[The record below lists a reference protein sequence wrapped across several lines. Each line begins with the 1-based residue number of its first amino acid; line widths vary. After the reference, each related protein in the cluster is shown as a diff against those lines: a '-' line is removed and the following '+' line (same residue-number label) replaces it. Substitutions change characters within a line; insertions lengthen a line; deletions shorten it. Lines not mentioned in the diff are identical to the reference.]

1 MQSLLQKITFVPIV
15 IISPLSKPS
24 KSCNL
29 SVHLSNLMSWSC
41 KKCTFINS
49 PSPKPTCQICLS
61 PPSPPPLPSSSSN
74 QETPKWSCKACT
86 FLNPYKNS
94 SCEVCGT
101 RGSVFSLSSLEDL
114 TDTSG
119 LDGDV
124 DSSVGSV
131 FMPLRHCKRKVRD
144 SVDDHQEVGGD
155 GDSAKSGAFQGV
167 KATNKGVIVLKGKSN
182 VCGSSSSSSFVVLKV
197 YDFMLYGGDGHSV
210 KLGGFQGVKSSNKGV
225 SVLKDESD
233 GASVKL
239 GAFQG
244 ARASNKGLAVLTE
257 NTNSAAVLGSF
268 KILSYNV
275 WFREDLEM
283 HRRMKALGELI
294 QLHSPD
300 VICLQEVIPD
310 IYDIFQRSSWWKA
323 YQCSVSSEIA
333 SSRGYFCMQLLSCSV
348 MAETTHTWFQ
358 INMTVSMFLAN
369 FTYRQVWIL
378 IVLLLYTLSPELEN
392 HGNMVLCWL
401 LTELLQLSKLPVKS
415 FSTKPFMNSIMGRE
429 LCIAELEVP
438 GKKSLVVATSHLES
452 PCPAPPKWDQMFSKE
467 RVDQAKEA
475 INLLKK
481 NSNVIFCGDMNWDD
495 KLDGQFPFPDGWVDA
510 WVELK
515 PGDNGWTYD
524 TKSNQMLSGNRAL
537 QKRLDRFICS
547 LCDFKISK
555 IDMIGKDAIP
565 GLSYMKE
572 KKVRKEVKML
582 ELPVLPSDHYGLL
595 LTISGL

>member
-1 MQSLLQKITFVPIV
+1 MNTRSSWADLASNSADKSTNAGSSANNGSVGTAGNAPTRSIYVP
-15 IISPLSKPS
+15 P
-24 KSCNL
+24 
-29 SVHLSNLMSWSC
+29 HLRNRA
-41 KKCTFINS
+41 
-49 PSPKPTCQICLS
+49 
-61 PPSPPPLPSSSSN
+61 PSSDPPAAAFSGPASSN
-74 QETPKWSCKACT
+74 DRPGYGGGSRWGVPR
-86 FLNPYKNS
+86 NDY
-94 SCEVCGT
+94 
-101 RGSVFSLSSLEDL
+101 RGGYGSDGGRG
-114 TDTSG
+114 G
-119 LDGDV
+119 LDRGRGGWDRGRGREREV
-124 DSSVGSV
+124 NPFGSDRASAR
-131 FMPLRHCKRKVRD
+131 L
-144 SVDDHQEVGGD
+144 GG
-155 GDSAKSGAFQGV
+155 FQRI
-167 KATNKGVIVLKGKSN
+167 KASNKGVI
-182 VCGSSSSSSFVVLKV
+182 
-197 YDFMLYGGDGHSV
+197 
-210 KLGGFQGVKSSNKGV
+210 
-225 SVLKDESD
+225 VLKDESD

-239 GAFQG
+239 GAFLG
-244 ARASNKGLAVLTE
+244 ARASNKGVAVLTE
-257 NTNSAAVLGSF
+257 DTNSVAVLGSF

-333 SSRGYFCMQLLSCSV
+333 SSRGYFCM
-348 MAETTHTWFQ
+348 
-358 INMTVSMFLAN
+358 
-369 FTYRQVWIL
+369 
-378 IVLLLYTLSPELEN
+378 
-392 HGNMVLCWL
+392 
-401 LTELLQLSKLPVKS
+401 QLSKLPVKS

-595 LTISGL
+595 LTVSGL